1 MVKKHSRISK
11 RDLKIQK
18 EANKV
23 SQAKK
28 AFKNR
33 KEVNQKI
40 QQSNPT
46 SHLKILPHSSY
57 QLIQNRKQLL
67 QSFLQVYQQIP
78 KINSK
83 PKIKQELVPPS
94 IAKSL
99 LQKIKVEVHEA
110 HQDRIKILHLKDLV
124 VKQLARAN
132 KFNMRR
138 NKKEKMRVIVRGRV
152 LTNRIWALLTQK
164 ATRRKVKMQQ
174 SISRKETQA
183 TRGRVAAEVAKVLD
197 YLQKQPNPPRT

>member
-1 MVKKHSRISK
+1 
-11 RDLKIQK
+11 
-18 EANKV
+18 
-23 SQAKK
+23 
-28 AFKNR
+28 
-33 KEVNQKI
+33 
-40 QQSNPT
+40 
-46 SHLKILPHSSY
+46 LPHSSY

-83 PKIKQELVPPS
+83 LKIKQELVPPS

-132 KFNMRR
+132 KCNTRR
-138 NKKEKMRVIVRGRV
+138 NKKEKMRVILRGRV

-164 ATRRKVKMQQ
+164 ATRRKVKMQ
-174 SISRKETQA
+174 
-183 TRGRVAAEVAKVLD
+183 
-197 YLQKQPNPPRT
+197 